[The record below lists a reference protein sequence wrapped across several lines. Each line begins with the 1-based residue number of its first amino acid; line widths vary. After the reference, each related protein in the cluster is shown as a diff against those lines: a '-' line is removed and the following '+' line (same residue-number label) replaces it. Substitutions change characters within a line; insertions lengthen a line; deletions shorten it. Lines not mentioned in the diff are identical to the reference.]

1 MGMFGFVITL
11 VLLLLNVFGT
21 VRLQKSLHTHLTLEL
36 VFVVVALFFWLVT
49 VLALAGN
56 KRWAWSLNTVLFS
69 LSSAN
74 LLWIYSQA
82 GGGLTL
88 LATLGVN
95 VFAVILGVLAIDL
108 YQPDFVEPVEP
119 LETYGEEEKSSRK
132 ESKKPSKKTSKSK
145 KVDNSADLNAGE
157 EVEIETV

>member
-36 VFVVVALFFWLVT
+36 VFVVATLFLWLVA

-56 KRWAWSLNTVLFS
+56 KRWAWSLNTILFS

-82 GGGLTL
+82 GGSLTL
-88 LATLGVN
+88 FVVLGVN
-95 VFAVILGVLAIDL
+95 VFAIILGILAIDL

-119 LETYGEEEKSSRK
+119 LETYDAEKVSEKKSN
-132 ESKKPSKKTSKSK
+132 KPSKKTSKNK
-145 KVDNSADLNAGE
+145 KVDNSANLNAGE

>member
-36 VFVVVALFFWLVT
+36 VFLVAALFFWLVT
-49 VLALAGN
+49 ILALAGN

-69 LSSAN
+69 LSTAN
-74 LLWIYSQA
+74 LLWIYSQSN
-82 GGGLTL
+82 GGLTL
-88 LATLGVN
+88 FATLAVN
-95 VFAVILGVLAIDL
+95 AFAVILGILAIDL

-119 LETYGEEEKSSRK
+119 LETYEAEEKKSKKEKSS
-132 ESKKPSKKTSKSK
+132 KKSKSK
-145 KVDNSADLNAGE
+145 KSDNSADLTAGE